1 MVSRRRIFASL
12 VVSLFIIALFGA
24 APSFAQQFKVG
35 FAKRDITPTKPVPMW
50 GYGARHNALSQ
61 GVLDPL
67 YAKALVID
75 VGTAK
80 LALVGLDLGRS
91 PTPTSMET
99 IRKAVKDDS
108 DVEFLMICGSHTHH
122 GPVIELKD
130 EPGKGKGTYDDA
142 VAYVKDLD
150 RNIIDAI
157 NEAAQNVQDAR
168 LGWGSAMVNMNR
180 NRHSKIEPKPTDPEL
195 SVVRFDDRSG
205 NPIAILVNF
214 AAHPTMLPAQDLRFS
229 ADYPGQMMNA
239 VEQALE
245 TNCLFIQGAAGD
257 LSVRTTEE
265 TRGIEAFGKAL
276 AEEVLSI
283 ARDIETSVPEK
294 PSIQGM
300 DEEFAFPTRLDL
312 TNPMVRS
319 LYSRAFFPEL
329 VATFWDEVP
338 DNIVHGH
345 LTTVLVNGSLAL
357 VGGSGEFFCNHA
369 NRLKQRSRAD
379 KTLFFGY
386 CNGHQLYY
394 PTIEAAAEGGYGA
407 DPSVSWV
414 ALGAGEQMMNKALIN
429 IYTMMGKYEFAIPTG
444 RK

>member
-1 MVSRRRIFASL
+1 MVSRRRFLATL
-12 VVSLFIIALFGA
+12 VVCALLVLLGLT
-24 APSFAQQFKVG
+24 PSFAQQFKVG
-35 FAKRDITPTKPVPMW
+35 FAKRDITPSKPVPMW

-91 PTPTSMET
+91 LTPTSMQT
-99 IRKAVKDDS
+99 IRDAVKNAS
-108 DVEFLMICGSHTHH
+108 DVEFLMISGSHTHH

-150 RNIIDAI
+150 RNIINAI
-157 NEAAQNVQDAR
+157 NEAAGNVQDAR

-180 NRHSKIEPKPTDPEL
+180 NRHSMIEPKPVDPEL
-195 SVVRFDDRSG
+195 SVVRFDDLSG
-205 NPIAILVNF
+205 KPVAILVNF
-214 AAHPTMLPAQDLRFS
+214 AAHPTMLPPQDLRFS

-239 VEQALE
+239 VEQALQ
-245 TNCLFIQGAAGD
+245 TNCFFMQGAAGD

-283 ARDIETSVPEK
+283 ARNIETTVPEE
-294 PSIQGM
+294 PTIQGM
-300 DEEFAFPTRLDL
+300 DEEFAFPVRLDL
-312 TNPMVRS
+312 TNPIVRT
-319 LYSRAFFPEL
+319 LYTRAFFPEL
-329 VATFWDEVP
+329 VETFWDEVQ
-338 DNIVHGH
+338 DNTVHGH

-369 NRLKQRSRAD
+369 NRLKERSRAD
-379 KTLFFGY
+379 KTLFFGC

-414 ALGAGEQMMNKALIN
+414 ALGAGEQMMNQALIN

-444 RK
+444 S